1 MLVDGELDAMFHPSP
16 PSLVFAQTDRIR
28 RLFTDTKGESIRYF
42 KKYGY
47 CPIMHLL
54 VFPQELVEREPW
66 LPEATLKMWEQA
78 KKETERYYEDPGY
91 SLLLFAR
98 NELEAQRQVLQA
110 DPWPSG
116 LSANRANLETFI
128 KYVAD
133 QKLIDRPLA
142 VEQLFHES
150 MLQS

>member
-1 MLVDGELDAMFHPSP
+1 
-16 PSLVFAQTDRIR
+16 
-28 RLFTDTKGESIRYF
+28 
-42 KKYGY
+42 
-47 CPIMHLL
+47 
-54 VFPQELVEREPW
+54 
-66 LPEATLKMWEQA
+66 MWEQA
-78 KKETERYYEDPGY
+78 KQQTQRYYEDPGY

-98 NELEAQRQVLQA
+98 NELEAQRDILHA

-116 LSANRANLETFI
+116 LGANRANLERFI

-133 QKLIDRPLA
+133 QKLINQSLT